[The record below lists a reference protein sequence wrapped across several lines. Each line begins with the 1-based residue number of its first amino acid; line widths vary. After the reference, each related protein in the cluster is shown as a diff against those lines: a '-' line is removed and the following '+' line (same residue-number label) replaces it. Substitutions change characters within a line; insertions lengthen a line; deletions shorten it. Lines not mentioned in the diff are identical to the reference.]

1 LLVLSFGLAAGFSD
15 GLSDRKRNTG
25 LGSCC
30 TGWAMERETRTLAPA
45 ERESSQREGVT
56 LGTLAQELNKAEPG
70 GTRHLQPDAH
80 HPGQG
85 YMHTIDLEQAKI
97 DFVLAASD
105 WPSFAS
111 GVLTHAYNH
120 TYFVTSGSDTYV
132 PISSS

>member
-1 LLVLSFGLAAGFSD
+1 
-15 GLSDRKRNTG
+15 
-25 LGSCC
+25 
-30 TGWAMERETRTLAPA
+30 MERETRTLAPA

-111 GVLTHAYNH
+111 GVSTHAYNH
-120 TYFVTSGSDTYV
+120 TYFVTSGSDTQQDLYPKV
-132 PISSS
+132 GSINP